1 MVSAYFIMFRSYNF
15 ADAKN
20 STFSTFDVSRNDVSK
35 NDDNCGSDNPIHDP
49 LSSLLSMFIMSQRY
63 NAFSAGKKAK

>member
-1 MVSAYFIMFRSYNF
+1 MFRSYNF

-20 STFSTFDVSRNDVSK
+20 STFSTFDVSK

-63 NAFSAGKKAK
+63 NDFSAGKKAK